1 MACIT
6 GLLRITGLTI
16 RIPSLKGRG
25 SGISL
30 TKLWIFLS
38 ILGPGIITANV
49 DNDAGGITT
58 YSIAGAHFG
67 YSMLWTLIPI
77 TLALFVVQ
85 EMCARM
91 GVVTGKGLADL
102 IRENF
107 GVRPTVLLLAGIIIA
122 NLGTTTAEFAG
133 IAASMEI
140 VGVSKY
146 ISVPIAAAIV
156 WLLIV
161 KGTYRSIEKIFL
173 VASSFYITYIIS
185 GLLMHPDWNYL
196 LTQTLTPT
204 MSISSGYLYMLIGV
218 IGTTITPWMQFYLQ
232 SSVVE
237 KGVKVSDYK
246 YTKWDVYTGCVVT
259 DVVSYFIIFTCAA
272 TIFAHGIRIE
282 TAKDAALALFP
293 LAGSYA
299 AWLFAFGLLNASLFA
314 ASVLPLSTSYLLC
327 EGMGWD
333 SGLNKRFR
341 EAPQFYIIYTL
352 LIVIGAI
359 IILMPNVPLL
369 AIMVLAQVVNGSLLP
384 LVLAF
389 MLILI
394 NNRKLM
400 GQYINGKAF
409 NIIAW
414 GTAVILS
421 ILTVLM
427 VATSLF
433 PAK

>member
-1 MACIT
+1 MIS
-6 GLLRITGLTI
+6 GLK
-16 RIPSLKGRG
+16 IPSISSLKGRTPR
-25 SGISL
+25 ISL
-30 TKLWIFLS
+30 AQLWIFLA

-58 YSIAGAHFG
+58 YSIAGANFG
-67 YSMLWTLIPI
+67 YSLLWTLIPI

-107 GVRPTVLLLAGIIIA
+107 GVRPTVILLAGMIIA

-146 ISVPIAAAIV
+146 ISVPIAAVLVWVVIV
-156 WLLIV
+156 E
-161 KGTYRSIEKIFL
+161 GTYRSIEKIFL

-185 GLLMHPDWNYL
+185 GLLMHPDWNFL
-196 LTQTLTPT
+196 LVQTLTPT
-204 MSISSGYLYMLIGV
+204 MKLNSSYLYMLIGV

-237 KGVKVSDYK
+237 KGVKISEYR
-246 YTKWDVYTGCVVT
+246 YTKLDVYTGCVVT
-259 DVVSYFIIFTCAA
+259 DVVSFFIIFTCAA
-272 TIFAHGIRIE
+272 AIFAHGIRIE

-293 LAGSYA
+293 LAGNYA

-314 ASVLPLSTSYLLC
+314 ASILPLSTSYLLC

-341 EAPQFYIIYTL
+341 EAPQFYTIYTL

-359 IILMPNVPLL
+359 IILMPNAPLL
-369 AIMVLAQVVNGSLLP
+369 VIMVLAQVVNGSLLP
-384 LVLAF
+384 LVLIF

-400 GQYINGKAF
+400 GQYVNGKAF
-409 NIIAW
+409 NAIAW

-421 ILTVLM
+421 VLTILM
-427 VATSLF
+427 VATSLL
-433 PAK
+433 PPR